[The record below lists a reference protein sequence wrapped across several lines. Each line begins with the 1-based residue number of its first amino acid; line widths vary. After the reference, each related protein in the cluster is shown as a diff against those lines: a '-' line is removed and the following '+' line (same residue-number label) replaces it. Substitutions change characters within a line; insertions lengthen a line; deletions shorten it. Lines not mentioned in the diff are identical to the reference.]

1 MSILERFLQTVTR
14 SEKREVEFKHT
25 IALRIQS
32 AIEEKNWL
40 QRDLADKM
48 NLSEARISYILK
60 GEANLTLR
68 AIARLEEA
76 LDTELLYTERINPE
90 VKDVV
95 VHHIHHFKHASEWLL
110 PKQRYTFAQ
119 PVEEEYREHYPA
131 FADDRRV
138 AVGE

>member
-32 AIEEKNWL
+32 ALEEKKWL

-76 LDTELLYTERINPE
+76 LDTELLYTEQRQPE
-90 VKDVV
+90 ATEAFLQHLLQPQRTMVWPVTT
-95 VHHIHHFKHASEWLL
+95 HIPTL
-110 PKQRYTFAQ
+110 AQ
-119 PVEEEYREHYPA
+119 PNEEEYRVPFSLLA
-131 FADDRRV
+131 QRARQTAGV
-138 AVGE
+138 